1 MQQAPSRPQDAV
13 VVRPLES
20 LAIPILR
27 ADVVWEL
34 ILGAGLVLT
43 AVQPVMRPL
52 GPVALQPG
60 FIPVIVGIACLALGG
75 FLVYASRQ
83 PPAEAAAVCRPL
95 AVANLGA
102 AAVAVALVI
111 AFPGAGHLYVAA
123 LAIASTVCAMF
134 AAAQWA
140 VSQPARRPAAAH

>member
-1 MQQAPSRPQDAV
+1 MKQAPSRQQDAV

-20 LAIPILR
+20 LAVPVLR

-34 ILGAGLVLT
+34 MLGVGLVLT
-43 AVQPVMRPL
+43 AVESVMRPL
-52 GPVALQPG
+52 GSAALQPP
-60 FIPVIVGIACLALGG
+60 FIPVIVGVACLALGG

-83 PPAEAAAVCRPL
+83 PPAEAAAACRPL

-123 LAIASTVCAMF
+123 LAIAGTVCAMF
-134 AAAQWA
+134 AAAQCA
-140 VSQPARRPAAAH
+140 VSQPTAA